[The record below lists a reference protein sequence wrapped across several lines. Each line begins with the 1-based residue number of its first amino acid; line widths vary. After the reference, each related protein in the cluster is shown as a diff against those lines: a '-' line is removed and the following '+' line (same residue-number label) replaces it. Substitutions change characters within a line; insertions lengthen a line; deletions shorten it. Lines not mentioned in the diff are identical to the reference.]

1 MEVLVDF
8 TFKMIMIQ
16 MKFVG
21 SNDSIFHREGLQTA
35 TLSDLVT
42 SIEFMN
48 TKGEQKTFYEPA

>member
-1 MEVLVDF
+1 
-8 TFKMIMIQ
+8 MIMIQ